1 MNKVKANRAEA
12 VIKNTEANELGIE
25 IPTEILESEKGM
37 FHVLYIRSKKNVN
50 KAGIEKIEYNP
61 IVKKYDK
68 NVYPTVKEKY
78 AVVGMGIPHIL
89 HDPTL
94 KQEES
99 KKPETVKQSTKV
111 KTETTGKDSG
121 TGKAVKPETVK
132 TDAGA
137 ELDYNGK
144 KAKVKELGFEM
155 GATPKK
161 AELDEALATYE
172 ALLETAKGAGLEVA
186 DGITVQELQKAITE
200 AEA

>member
-1 MNKVKANRAEA
+1 MSKVKANRAEA
-12 VIKNTEANELGIE
+12 VRTNTEADVLGIE
-25 IPTEILESEKGM
+25 IPTEILESEKDM
-37 FHVLYIRSKKNVN
+37 FHVLYIRTRKNVT
-50 KAGIEKIEYNP
+50 KAGIEVIKYNP

-68 NVYPTVKEKY
+68 NVYNTVREKY
-78 AVVGMGIPHIL
+78 AVVGMGVPHVL

-94 KQEES
+94 TEEA
-99 KKPETVKQSTKV
+99 VKSEK
-111 KTETTGKDSG
+111 KTETGKG
-121 TGKAVKPETVK
+121 N
-132 TDAGA
+132 GA
-137 ELDYNGK
+137 KDELDYNGK

-172 ALLETAKGAGLEVA
+172 GLLETAKGMGLEVT